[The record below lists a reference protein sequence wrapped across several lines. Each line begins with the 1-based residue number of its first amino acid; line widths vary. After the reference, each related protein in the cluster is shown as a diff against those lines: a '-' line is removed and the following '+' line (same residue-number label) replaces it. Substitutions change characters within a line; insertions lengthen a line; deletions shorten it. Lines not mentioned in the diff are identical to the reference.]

1 MRTHSVSVIRLA
13 IGTLLPLAACT
24 CGDRGPSAADVKRLF
39 DTLLKP
45 LPEASISDPL
55 AAVPASLP
63 WVGTS
68 KDPEAWR
75 RFAVAQP
82 LVVELMKTPAFE
94 ELRLSRSW
102 LSIDSVR
109 RQVARAAEIGL
120 VPEDADVVWKG
131 PTAMGAEDLGGEAKL
146 VVVKSVSPAESSL
159 VRFAAAFAAAKE
171 GTEEA
176 VGKVQVRSIERGGRG
191 VSFAVFQNL
200 VVLGTDRELVKRAAA
215 LAQKE
220 PLEAGGQK
228 DRAATVERD
237 EQLLPGAEEP
247 GLHLRFRPQDEELPA
262 LLGMGAIGISSTLDP
277 AAPFVVRRAGED
289 ELGPDAAALLSYA
302 PSSTFALW
310 IDGAQP
316 GATVFKAARER
327 MAGAEDSGEEKPE
340 TDGLAVG
347 KIDVEKTIA
356 AHLDPGYLVLVGARE
371 VPKDQDE
378 LGLVVAFRHHDA
390 AALEPAV
397 TALMRELLPQAP
409 QRTKLAELGDASLI
423 YGKEDG
429 PTMGLTG
436 DALLFGFSADAVRRS
451 ISAAKG
457 KAPSLKDRAKA
468 DGKGAGAVYVDLPAL
483 SKYLSATYARIGGA
497 EASQVLGPTFQA
509 LGGGPALFTRLE
521 GKGGG
526 RAEGA
531 MRAIP

>member
-1 MRTHSVSVIRLA
+1 MRTHAVSVIRLA
-13 IGTLLPLAACT
+13 LGTLLPLAACT

-45 LPEASISDPL
+45 LPEASVSDPL
-55 AAVPASLP
+55 GAVPASLA

-75 RFAVAQP
+75 RFALAQP
-82 LVVELMKTPAFE
+82 MVVELMKTPAFE

-102 LSIDSVR
+102 LTIDSVR

-131 PTAMGAEDLGGEAKL
+131 PTAVGAEDLGGEAKL
-146 VVVKSVSPAESSL
+146 LVVKSVSPSESTL
-159 VRFAAAFAAAKE
+159 VRFAAAFAAAKGGSE
-171 GTEEA
+171 VA
-176 VGKVQVRSIERGGRG
+176 VGKVQVRSIDRGGRG

-200 VVLGTDRELVKRAAA
+200 IVLGTDLELVKRGAA

-220 PLEAGGQK
+220 PLEVSGQK
-228 DRAATVERD
+228 DRAATAER
-237 EQLLPGAEEP
+237 EEHLLPGADEP
-247 GLHLRFRPQDEELPA
+247 GLHLRFRPQDDELPS
-262 LLGMGAIGISSTLDP
+262 LLGMGAVGISSTTDV
-277 AAPFVVRRAGED
+277 AAPFVVRRAGEA
-289 ELGPDAAALLSYA
+289 ELGPDAAALLAYA

-327 MAGAEDSGEEKPE
+327 MAGAEDDAEEKPE

-371 VPKDQDE
+371 VPKNQDE

-409 QRTKLAELGDASLI
+409 ERTKLAELGDASLI
-423 YGKEDG
+423 HSKDE
-429 PTMGLTG
+429 GLTIG
-436 DALLFGFSADAVRRS
+436 LTDDALLFGFSSDAVRRS
-451 ISAAKG
+451 ISSAKG

-483 SKYLSATYARIGGA
+483 SKYLSAAYTRLGGA
-497 EASQVLGPTFQA
+497 EATAVLGPTFSA
-509 LGGGPALFTRLE
+509 LGAGPALFTRLE
-521 GKGGG
+521 AKGGG